1 MERFFESKPVVY
13 LSKFIDLVVLN
24 ILFAVCCIP
33 VFTVGA
39 AWTALYY
46 TCVKVVR
53 RDCGKIWQEYS
64 HSFRDNFK
72 TATAAW
78 VCLLAALGALGV
90 TIYRKL
96 IGGSGTSSAIL
107 IGICM
112 AVFLFVI
119 AMVIYA
125 FPILSRFTV
134 NCRELIK
141 NTVVLSIRHSG
152 ETISMIVL
160 TLGLATLIVIG
171 WKFLP
176 LVLLVMPSIYTLL
189 ISMIMEKIL
198 IKYTPDL
205 PQEDNGEENEQD
217 KLYVE
222 ENKEKPWY
230 LEGGDRNE

>member
-13 LSKFIDLVVLN
+13 LSKFIDLVILN
-24 ILFAVCCIP
+24 ILFVICCIP
-33 VFTVGA
+33 VFTAGA

-53 RDCGKIWQEYS
+53 RDCGKLWKEYS

-78 VCLLAALGALGV
+78 ICLLAVLGALGV

-96 IGGSGTSSAIL
+96 TGGSGTSSAVL

-112 AVFLFVI
+112 AIFLFVI

-134 NCRELIK
+134 TYGELIK

-160 TLGLATLIVIG
+160 TLGLATLIVMG

-176 LVLLVMPSIYTLL
+176 IILIVMPGIYTLL
-189 ISMIMEKIL
+189 ISIIMEKIL

-205 PQEDNGEENEQD
+205 PQEDTGEEDVQD
-217 KLYVE
+217 KLYVQE
-222 ENKEKPWY
+222 EKEKPWY